1 MTTGPAVR
9 NRTARARLR
18 DVPFARAVGAY
29 LAVRLVV
36 LGVVAL
42 ADLATHHGLVG
53 DLSTWDGAWFLR
65 AVNHGWPRHLPIADG
80 HVAANPI
87 AFFPLLVVVIRAL
100 DAVTGLSGGVVGL
113 AVSGLSGL
121 GAVLGVG
128 YLTRTF
134 SDATR
139 AERAALLFALSP
151 GSFVF
156 SLIYAEGLLLSAV
169 TWGLWALARRRWWL
183 AGVLGALA
191 SAASPLGLAFAAAAA
206 AAALAEWRR
215 ARDPR
220 ALVAPALAPVGFAAW
235 MVFLRMH
242 TGTWNAWRLTEAG
255 GWRSGF
261 SPLYPWRIVWRFVS
275 NPLSPTM
282 TGQILFAGTVVT
294 VVALVIAFREHQPA
308 AVLTYASAAVFLAAF
323 AAPVGLRPRMVM
335 VAFPLTIALATRW
348 SGWRFRALVVVST
361 VALALMA
368 IETLTSWAVFP

>member
-1 MTTGPAVR
+1 MTAGATVASPRRHAHP
-9 NRTARARLR
+9 R
-18 DVPFARAVGAY
+18 DLPFARAVGAY
-29 LAVRLVV
+29 VAVRLVILV
-36 LGVVAL
+36 VVAL
-42 ADLATHHGLVG
+42 ADLVTHHGLVS

-65 AVNHGWPRHLPIADG
+65 AVYHGWPSRLPMVDG
-80 HVAANPI
+80 HVAASPI

-100 DAVTGLSGGVVGL
+100 DAVTGLSGNVVGL

-128 YLTRTF
+128 YLTRAF
-134 SDATR
+134 SDTER

-169 TWGLWALARRRWWL
+169 AWGLWALLRRRWWL

-191 SAASPLGLAFAAAAA
+191 SAASPLGLAFAASAAV
-206 AAALAEWRR
+206 AALREWHH
-215 ARDPR
+215 ARNPR
-220 ALVAPALAPVGFAAW
+220 ALVAPLLAPTGFVAW
-235 MVFLRMH
+235 MVFLRLH
-242 TGTWNAWRLTEAG
+242 TGTWNAWRLTESG
-255 GWRSGF
+255 GWRSSF
-261 SPLYPWRIVWRFVS
+261 SLLYPWRIVWRFVS

-282 TGQILFAGTVVT
+282 TGQILVAGTLVT
-294 VVALVIAFREHQPA
+294 VVALVVAYRERQPA
-308 AVLTYASAAVFLAAF
+308 VVLTYASAAVFLAAF

-348 SGWRFRALVVVST
+348 NGWRFRVLVIVST

>member
-1 MTTGPAVR
+1 MTSGPTVMSRGA
-9 NRTARARLR
+9 RTRWR
-18 DVPFARAVGAY
+18 DLPFARAVGAY
-29 LAVRLVV
+29 LAVRLVI
-36 LGVVAL
+36 LGIVAL

-65 AVNHGWPRHLPIADG
+65 AVDHGWPRHLPIVDG

-100 DAVTGLSGGVVGL
+100 DTVTGLSAGVVGL

-128 YLTRTF
+128 YLTRAF
-134 SDATR
+134 SDAPR

-169 TWGLWALARRRWWL
+169 TWGLWALLRRRWWL

-191 SAASPLGLAFAAAAA
+191 SAASPLGLAFAASTAV
-206 AAALAEWRR
+206 AALTEWRR
-215 ARDPR
+215 AHDAR
-220 ALVAPALAPVGFAAW
+220 ALVAPVLAPVGFVTW
-235 MVFLRMH
+235 MVYLRVH

-255 GWRSGF
+255 GWRSSF
-261 SPLYPWRIVWRFVS
+261 SPLYPWRIIWRFVS

-282 TGQILFAGTVVT
+282 TGQILVAGTLVT

-308 AVLTYASAAVFLAAF
+308 VVLTYASAAVFLAAF

-348 SGWRFRALVVVST
+348 SGWRFRVLVVVST